1 MYTLFRKIHL
11 PPTITSD
18 NLNVINEDDNDADDD
33 DEISSGIL
41 SQTWDLEQICPGT
54 STAES
59 VINLIR
65 PTTDA
70 SYHPSVLVCAQHDRD
85 AARRTGP
92 AAAAETCR

>member
-1 MYTLFRKIHL
+1 MYTLFRKIQL

-18 NLNVINEDDNDADDD
+18 NLNVINEDDNDADDN

-59 VINLIR
+59 IINLIR
-65 PTTDA
+65 PTIDA
-70 SYHPSVLVCAQHDRD
+70 SLSPERSRV
-85 AARRTGP
+85 RTTRP
-92 AAAAETCR
+92 